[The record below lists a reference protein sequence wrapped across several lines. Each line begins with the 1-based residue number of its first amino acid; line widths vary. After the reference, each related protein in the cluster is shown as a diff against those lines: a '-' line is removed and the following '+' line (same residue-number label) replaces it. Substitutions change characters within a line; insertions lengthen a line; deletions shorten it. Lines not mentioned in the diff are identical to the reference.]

1 MTDTSSSTEHD
12 MNELNEL
19 QDKMVQSIS
28 HFSEACGISIED
40 NNLLLNLVNQISGQ
54 RVEFRKFAKESIAH
68 NLKMCTHAD
77 DLIVFAGYCEDE
89 DINKDD
95 LLELLSPLL
104 SDSKLY
110 NSKSKLI
117 KDKFV
122 RFRISLS
129 GIVNEIFKYH
139 EKFIREREPLSNL
152 VYMVMY
158 MNGNFIK
165 GASSAVVPAA
175 KAVVGLSLVIL
186 GSSAAV
192 KVSTVA
198 AENVKEQFTQFLRE
212 IQNSLCNIVNE
223 TLSLYEGYWEK
234 QIEEIECIIGRSILT
249 RAKKILAS
257 SESYNNNMRQ
267 ALNRDS
273 ILTETIYSRNGVGN
287 IMTLKQ

>member
-28 HFSEACGISIED
+28 RFSEACGISVED

-54 RVEFRKFAKESIAH
+54 RVEFRKFAKESVAH
-68 NLKMCTHAD
+68 NLKICTHAH

-129 GIVNEIFKYH
+129 EIVNEIFKYH

-152 VYMVMY
+152 VYMMMY

-234 QIEEIECIIGRSILT
+234 QIEEIECVIGRLERTEQRIMIPNTRSILT

-273 ILTETIYSRNGVGN
+273 ILT
-287 IMTLKQ
+287 